1 MIGAVRRRLS
11 SSMQRKAQIDQA
23 ADVIQWRMC
32 RSKRCHSPAHG
43 FAAGKKRQTIGML
56 LRGGDGT
63 ANTCSENRFTVR
75 SFDTLLHV
83 RELVTERRH
92 RAISQLLRD
101 LLHEPVPHACP
112 SAVSDHQKRFSALR

>member
-1 MIGAVRRRLS
+1 MMGAVRRRLS

-23 ADVIQWRMC
+23 ADSIQWFLR

-43 FAAGKKRQTIGML
+43 FAAGKKRQAIGML

-75 SFDTLLHV
+75 SFDTLFHV
-83 RELVTERRH
+83 RELVTERRNG
-92 RAISQLLRD
+92 AIGQFLGG
-101 LLHEPVPHACP
+101 LLHELVSHPCP
-112 SAVSDHQKRFSALR
+112 SAV